1 MAGARAKPS
10 GRELRRG
17 ARSASASIPGECCV
31 GNLGSL
37 QRFDYSA
44 IGDEVNVASRFEG
57 LAKVYGLTAIVG
69 GRTVKESNGVAALE
83 LDRVRVK
90 GRGQPAAIYTF
101 RDLLAGNGA
110 DMASLERAHKRFLD
124 EYRSQRWDAAE
135 AAIAEC
141 RGHGLAVLDHYYG
154 VFSSRIAA
162 YRQTPP
168 PKDWDGA
175 FTALE
180 K

>member
-1 MAGARAKPS
+1 
-10 GRELRRG
+10 
-17 ARSASASIPGECCV
+17 V
-31 GNLGSL
+31 

-69 GRTVKESNGVAALE
+69 ERTVKESPDFAALE

-90 GRGQPAAIYTF
+90 GKGTPTPIYTF
-101 RDLLAGNGA
+101 ARLLDGGGDGIERLRPVHDGFLGA
-110 DMASLERAHKRFLD
+110 FRK
-124 EYRSQRWDAAE
+124 QRWDEAE

-141 RGHGLAVLDHYYG
+141 RSFKIARLEPYYS
-154 VFSSRIAA
+154 VFSSRIAVF
-162 YRQTPP
+162 RNKPP
-168 PKDWDGA
+168 GEDWDGV
-175 FTALE
+175 FTAEE